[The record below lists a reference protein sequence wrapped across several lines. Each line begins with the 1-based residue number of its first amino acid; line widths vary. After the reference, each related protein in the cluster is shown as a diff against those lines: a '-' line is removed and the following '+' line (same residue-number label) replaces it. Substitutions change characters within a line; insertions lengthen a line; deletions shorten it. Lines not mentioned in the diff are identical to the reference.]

1 MIKRLLSRAVPEH
14 EWPVWAVPLAVL
26 AGFALSGLLFYAAY
40 FGPGVRDLQGI
51 SYSPTD
57 DPARVRVEVGGT
69 LFAVPAHYTRNGQT
83 RRGAELTHAELHAL
97 LPELTPWQK
106 ADGEAFLNAD
116 ADAKW
121 VSVTLRAMNR
131 NLPEA
136 EIFDALYKP
145 YIAGAGVVRDDRLQ
159 AFRFRSDS
167 PYASKEIL
175 RGLTAGSKD
184 QRDAAPMFI
193 CDLPDK
199 PSPAC
204 ESRFDIGNTAQA
216 SYRFKRAYLSDWAV
230 TDRRLKDL
238 IRNFRAAARS
248 ISQR

>member
-14 EWPVWAVPLAVL
+14 ERPVWAVPLAVL
-26 AGFALSGLLFYAAY
+26 VCFALSGLLFYAVY

-83 RRGAELTHAELHAL
+83 RRGIELSHAELHAL
-97 LPELTPWQK
+97 LPELTPWQE
-106 ADGEAFLNAD
+106 ANGEAFLD
-116 ADAKW
+116 TSADAKL
-121 VSVTLRAMNR
+121 VTLTLRAMNR

-167 PYASKEIL
+167 PYASKEIF
-175 RGLTAGSKD
+175 RGLTAGSTD
-184 QRDAAPMFI
+184 QRNAAPIFI

-199 PSPAC
+199 PTPTC

-216 SYRFKRAYLSDWAV
+216 SYRFKRAHLSDWAS
-230 TDRRLKDL
+230 TDQRLKDL

-248 ISQR
+248 VSQR